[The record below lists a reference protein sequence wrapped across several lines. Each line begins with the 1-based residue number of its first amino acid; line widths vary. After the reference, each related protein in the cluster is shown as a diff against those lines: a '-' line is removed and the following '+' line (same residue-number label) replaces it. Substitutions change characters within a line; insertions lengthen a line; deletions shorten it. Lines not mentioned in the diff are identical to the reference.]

1 MAKFSLNYV
10 WSKECDV
17 SNLHIP
23 HTTLR
28 DPSGCLHVLGEIICP
43 QDVDAQNLPEKE
55 VGVCVTIRLPN
66 FALKCNIIKINL
78 S

>member
-1 MAKFSLNYV
+1 MVPVCKGGFKPCSDKTKFSLNYV

-28 DPSGCLHVLGEIICP
+28 DTSGCLHILGEIICP

-55 VGVCVTIRLPN
+55 VACV
-66 FALKCNIIKINL
+66 
-78 S
+78 